1 MALNDAI
8 SLPEPEGRITF
19 SRTLPGVLVIVVAYA
34 LVHATLRLVAS
45 GNLGDD
51 DPLDNLLVQV
61 LAPGY
66 SLQHGPLYDWLLWA
80 VQRFAGTGL
89 PSFLLVKYA
98 CLVGMAGCL
107 FLITRRITG
116 SALWG
121 FIAVE
126 SMASVYQIFWRFH
139 EGFTH
144 RVGAMALAVA
154 TFWALICVVDRGRRR
169 DYVGLAV
176 AVGLGLLTERP
187 YVVFLCALLGAVALQ
202 PAIRRRLSGRR
213 LLAVLPVVLL
223 IVSPYAAWLLAEP
236 QRLAEFAAAQWP
248 ARGGHSVSAMLKG
261 LRDALTFP
269 LFVLSP
275 YVLIVPMVFPGIWRS
290 IFRQTPLRPAAGAAP
305 DFGQLLAWLLL
316 IEFAY
321 LLCFDVL
328 LFPRSDYPVH
338 SLLPMFVLAIAW
350 LSDKARAT
358 LPSPKRVRVFMLVLA
373 GFTVTAFLVRSGNL
387 YVYDPFCQRCRWGVP
402 YPDLAEQLKQR
413 GFKGGTVVSD
423 EQHIAANLRRFFP
436 DSRFVVPGR
445 AGEGLPAVG
454 GQTLV
459 IWSAGQPGEAGEPP
473 PAELAPYLSAVD
485 GVAPVNLRL
494 SWRHLWK
501 PQWYRESRWQ
511 YRLYE
516 APAAGG

>member
-1 MALNDAI
+1 MALHNANTP
-8 SLPEPEGRITF
+8 PESEGRITF
-19 SRTLPGVLVIVVAYA
+19 ARTLPGVLVIIAVYA
-34 LVHATLRLVAS
+34 LVHATLRLLAS

-66 SLQHGPLYDWLLWA
+66 SLQYGPLYDWLLWV

-98 CLVGMAGCL
+98 CLVAMAGCL

-126 SMASVYQIFWRFH
+126 SMACVYQIFWRFH
-139 EGFTH
+139 EGFTY
-144 RVGAMALAVA
+144 RVGAMVLVVV
-154 TFWALICVVDRGRRR
+154 TFWALIRVVDRGRWR
-169 DYVGLAV
+169 DYCGLAC

-187 YVVFLCALLGAVALQ
+187 YAIFLCALAGAVALQ
-202 PAIRRRLSGRR
+202 PSIRMRLSLRR
-213 LLAVLPVVLL
+213 LLVVLPLLFL
-223 IVSPYAAWLLAEP
+223 IVSPYVAWLLAEP
-236 QRLAEFAAAQWP
+236 QRLVEFAAVQWP
-248 ARGGHSVSAMLKG
+248 ARGGHSTSAMWQG

-269 LFVLSP
+269 VFVLSP
-275 YVLIVPMVFPGIWRS
+275 YILILPLAFPGIWRS
-290 IFRQTPLRPAAGAAP
+290 IFRQTLRPVAGAAP
-305 DFGQLLAWLLL
+305 DFGQLLAWVLLL
-316 IEFAY
+316 ELAY

-328 LFPRSDYPVH
+328 LFPRFDYAVH

-350 LSDKARAT
+350 LSDKARAS
-358 LPSPKRVRVFMLVLA
+358 LPSPRRVRVFMLVLA
-373 GFTVTAFLVRSGNL
+373 GCTLIAFLVRTGNL

-413 GFKGGTVVSD
+413 GFKGGTVISD
-423 EQHIAANLRRFFP
+423 ELHIAANLRRFFP
-436 DSRFVVPGR
+436 DSRFVVPGQ
-445 AGEGLPAVG
+445 AGERLPAVG

-459 IWSAGQPGEAGEPP
+459 IWSASQPGEP
-473 PAELAPYLSAVD
+473 PAGLAPYVPVAD
-485 GVAPVNLRL
+485 GATAEFLRL

-516 APAAGG
+516 ADR